1 MSSLAEINQVFPYF
15 FPTVVFLFG
24 ACVGSFLNVCIY
36 RIPAGKSIV
45 SPPSHCACGKPIAWY
60 DNIPILGWF
69 LLRGRARCCG
79 RRISFRY
86 PLVEILTAA
95 VFCRMFAAYEPA
107 VAFAGMLF
115 AALMIFC
122 AFVDI
127 DTMTLPDFA
136 TVGGTTAG
144 VALSV
149 LIPQLHSAE
158 IEGAPFFASAVASA
172 TSAVC
177 GIAVGSGLLYW
188 VRLGGEVVFRREA
201 MGEGDVILIGA
212 IGAFCGWQG
221 ALFAIFAGSHI
232 GAVVMLPL
240 CAIKIL
246 FSKKSELRKSGKGKK
261 RSENK
266 ESGGNEDGGEE
277 FAPDAIPYGP
287 WLALG
292 GLLYYMFFSDWVCAY
307 LDAVGKLLFG

>member
-1 MSSLAEINQVFPYF
+1 
-15 FPTVVFLFG
+15 
-24 ACVGSFLNVCIY
+24 
-36 RIPAGKSIV
+36 
-45 SPPSHCACGKPIAWY
+45 
-60 DNIPILGWF
+60 
-69 LLRGRARCCG
+69 
-79 RRISFRY
+79 
-86 PLVEILTAA
+86 
-95 VFCRMFAAYEPA
+95 MFAAHEPA

-136 TVGGTTAG
+136 TVGGTAAG

-221 ALFAIFAGSHI
+221 ALFAIFAGSLI

-246 FSKKSELRKSGKGKK
+246 FSKKSESRKSGKSKK
-261 RSENK
+261 GSENK
-266 ESGGNEDGGEE
+266 NGDEIEDGDDREDGGEE

-307 LDAVGKLLFG
+307 FDAVGKLFFA

>member
-1 MSSLAEINQVFPYF
+1 MSSLAEINQAFPYF

-95 VFCRMFAAYEPA
+95 VFCRMFVAHEPA

-136 TVGGTTAG
+136 TVGGTAAG

-158 IEGAPFFASAVASA
+158 IEGAPFLASAVASA

-221 ALFAIFAGSHI
+221 ALFAIFAGSLI
-232 GAVVMLPL
+232 GAIVMLPL

-246 FSKKSELRKSGKGKK
+246 FSKKSEPRKSGKGKK
-261 RSENK
+261 RSGNK
-266 ESGGNEDGGEE
+266 EGEGDEDGGEE

-307 LDAVGKLLFG
+307 FDAVGALLFA

>member
-1 MSSLAEINQVFPYF
+1 MSPLAEINQAFPCF
-15 FPTVVFLFG
+15 FPIVVFLFG

-95 VFCRMFAAYEPA
+95 AFCRMFAAHEPA

-136 TVGGTTAG
+136 TVGGTAAG

-158 IEGAPFFASAVASA
+158 IEGAPFFASAIASV

-221 ALFAIFAGSHI
+221 ALFAIFAGSLI

-246 FSKKSELRKSGKGKK
+246 FSKKSKLRKSGKDKNGD
-261 RSENK
+261 
-266 ESGGNEDGGEE
+266 GNEEGDGDEGGGEE

-307 LDAVGKLLFG
+307 FDAVGKLLFG

>member
-1 MSSLAEINQVFPYF
+1 MSPLAEINQAFPCF
-15 FPTVVFLFG
+15 FPIVVFLFG

-95 VFCRMFAAYEPA
+95 AFCRMFAAYEPA

-136 TVGGTTAG
+136 TVGGTAAG

-221 ALFAIFAGSHI
+221 ALFAIFAGSLI

-246 FSKKSELRKSGKGKK
+246 FSKKSELRKSGKDKNGD
-261 RSENK
+261 
-266 ESGGNEDGGEE
+266 GNEEGDGDEGGGEE

-307 LDAVGKLLFG
+307 FDAVGKLLFG

>member
-1 MSSLAEINQVFPYF
+1 MSPLAEINQTFPCF
-15 FPTVVFLFG
+15 FPIVVFLFG

-95 VFCRMFAAYEPA
+95 VFCRMFAAHEPA

-136 TVGGTTAG
+136 TVGGTAAG

-221 ALFAIFAGSHI
+221 ALFAIFAGSLI

-246 FSKKSELRKSGKGKK
+246 FSRKSELRKSGKDKNGD
-261 RSENK
+261 
-266 ESGGNEDGGEE
+266 GNEEGDGDEGGGEE

-307 LDAVGKLLFG
+307 FDAVGKLLFG

>member
-1 MSSLAEINQVFPYF
+1 MSPLAEINQVFPCF
-15 FPTVVFLFG
+15 FPIVVFLFG

-95 VFCRMFAAYEPA
+95 IFCRMFAAHEPA

-136 TVGGTTAG
+136 TVGGTAAG

-221 ALFAIFAGSHI
+221 ALFAIFAGSLI

-246 FSKKSELRKSGKGKK
+246 FSRKSELRKSGKDKNGD
-261 RSENK
+261 
-266 ESGGNEDGGEE
+266 GNEEGDGDEGGGEE

-292 GLLYYMFFSDWVCAY
+292 GLLYYMFLSDWVCAY
-307 LDAVGKLLFG
+307 FDAVGKLLFG